1 MTCAFAILLFFCLPW
16 TPSGARFLNEREKEV
31 AQFRLLADGSTATDT
46 KFALKTFFAPLK
58 DWKFYV
64 FAPIALCYGTG
75 AAVASN
81 FLTQIIGRYKYT
93 VVKTNLWTVA
103 PFCFGTVLL
112 LATAWSSD
120 RTRERGLHLASS
132 VLLVLLGCTILAI
145 LPISEKKA
153 SYFAVF
159 LITGE

>member
-1 MTCAFAILLFFCLPW
+1 M
-16 TPSGARFLNEREKEV
+16 
-31 AQFRLLADGSTATDT
+31 
-46 KFALKTFFAPLK
+46 KTFFAPLK

-64 FAPIALCYGTG
+64 FAPIALCYGTA